1 MSVKL
6 EVSIQQ
12 VREGMVF
19 ILFSYGSERSIPATL
34 TVFNQTNYM
43 RQDREFRRQPIT
55 SLAITTKTPVDPVL
69 LFPGKH
75 AAMIV

>member
-43 RQDREFRRQPIT
+43 RQDREFRRPPLT
-55 SLAITTKTPVDPVL
+55 
-69 LFPGKH
+69 
-75 AAMIV
+75 

>member
-34 TVFNQTNYM
+34 TVCQSKQLHEAGSRVQKAADYILGHHN
-43 RQDREFRRQPIT
+43 
-55 SLAITTKTPVDPVL
+55 KDP
-69 LFPGKH
+69 G
-75 AAMIV
+75 

>member
-1 MSVKL
+1 MLVKL

-12 VREGMVF
+12 VVQGMVF

-34 TVFNQTNYM
+34 TVFNQANYM
-43 RQDREFRRQPIT
+43 RQDRELRRQSIT
-55 SLAITTKTPVDPVL
+55 SLAITPKTPVDQVL